1 MKYNLIWD
9 KLWGTNLFPS
19 EVYEG
24 EIKVCLENM
33 NPYGL
38 PFDSLHT
45 YTKSDWPLWT
55 AMLARSREDFEKM
68 IAPMWL
74 GYNLTPARVPMNDF
88 YDTVTSL
95 AMGCRHRS
103 VVGGLFLKLLE
114 KEFEELSK

>member
-9 KLWGTNLFPS
+9 KLWGLKLFPA

-24 EIKVCLENM
+24 ETRANLENM

-45 YTKSDWPLWT
+45 YTKSDWLLWT
-55 AMLARSREDFEKM
+55 AMLASEKEDFEK
-68 IAPMWL
+68 IIEPMWL
-74 GYNLTPARVPMNDF
+74 GYHLTPARVPMNDF

-103 VVGGLFLKLLE
+103 VVGGLYLKLLE
-114 KEFEELSK
+114 ERFKNIEI

>member
-45 YTKSDWPLWT
+45 YTKSDWLLWT